1 MAHFIY
7 FRVIDRDNDGFVSVV
22 ELTDF
27 LTRLGDKM
35 SEEEVTEMIRIVDK
49 NDRGV
54 LSCKGRFYSDKI
66 NCIHYD
72 EFGNL
77 EFCKIL
83 MNEDSQK

>member
-1 MAHFIY
+1 M
-7 FRVIDRDNDGFVSVV
+7 

-35 SEEEVTEMIRIVDK
+35 SEEEVTEMIRIVDR

-66 NCIHYD
+66 NSIHYD

-83 MNEDSQK
+83 MKEDSQK

>member
-35 SEEEVTEMIRIVDK
+35 PEEEVTEMIRIVDK

-54 LSCKGRFYSDKI
+54 LSCKGTAPVNKTCAFIQRLLEALK
-66 NCIHYD
+66 N
-72 EFGNL
+72 NL
-77 EFCKIL
+77 EIKVR
-83 MNEDSQK
+83 

>member
-35 SEEEVTEMIRIVDK
+35 PEEEVTEMTRIVDK

-54 LSCKGRFYSDKI
+54 LSCKGMFYSDKI
-66 NCIHYD
+66 NCRYT
-72 EFGNL
+72 L
-77 EFCKIL
+77 
-83 MNEDSQK
+83 